1 VLVIIGYLVVIST
14 VFGGFVLSGGQLS
27 ALFQPLELLIIGGA
41 GVGAFIVGNNVKSLK
56 STGRAIGRLFI
67 GRRYNKAVYMDLM
80 AMLFL
85 LLTKSRVH
93 GLMTLERDIED
104 PQNSGILSAYPR
116 LMNDPMLSNFV
127 LDYFRLMIGGSMNS
141 HEIEALMDEE
151 IETCEEEL
159 EVPAQSINSVG
170 DAFPAF
176 GIVAAVMGVVNTLAA
191 ADRPAAE
198 LGVLIAHALVGTFL
212 GILIAYGFILPLA
225 ALLRQKSS
233 DQVKILQC
241 IKVTLLSSLNGYA
254 PTIAV
259 EFGRKTIYTS
269 ERPSFEELE
278 AHIREVKS
286 NASLKSQQS
295 DTAAV

>member
-1 VLVIIGYLVVIST
+1 MLVIIGYLVVIAT
-14 VFGGFVLSGGQLS
+14 VFGGFVLAGGQMA
-27 ALFQPLELLIIGGA
+27 ALFQPVELLIIGGA

-56 STGRAIGRLFI
+56 ATGRALVKLFS
-67 GRRYNKAVYMDLM
+67 GKRYNKAVYMDLM
-80 AMLFL
+80 ALLFL
-85 LLTKSRVH
+85 LLSKSRVQ
-93 GLMTLERDIED
+93 GLMSLEKDIEE
-104 PQNSGILSAYPR
+104 PQSSDIFSAYPR

-159 EVPAQSINSVG
+159 EVPAHSLNTVG

-176 GIVAAVMGVVNTLAA
+176 GIVAAVMGVVNALGA

-198 LGVLIAHALVGTFL
+198 LGMLIAHAMVGTFL
-212 GILIAYGFILPLA
+212 GILIAYGFVLPLA
-225 ALLRQKSS
+225 TLLRQKST

-254 PTIAV
+254 PQIAV
-259 EFGRKTIYTS
+259 EFGRKTIFTS

-278 AHIREVKS
+278 EHVREVKS
-286 NASLKSQQS
+286 NANVKGKTT
-295 DTAAV
+295 DAAA

>member
-1 VLVIIGYLVVIST
+1 MLVIFGYLVVIVT
-14 VFGGFVLSGGQLS
+14 VFGGFVLAGGQMA
-27 ALFQPLELLIIGGA
+27 ALFQPVELLIIGGA

-56 STGRAIGRLFI
+56 ATGRALVKLFV

-80 AMLFL
+80 ALLFL
-85 LLTKSRVH
+85 LLSKSRVQ
-93 GLMTLERDIED
+93 GLMSLEKDIED
-104 PQNSGILSAYPR
+104 PQNSDIFSAYPR
-116 LMNDPMLSNFV
+116 LMTDPMLSNFV

-159 EVPAQSINSVG
+159 EVPAHSLNTVG

-176 GIVAAVMGVVNTLAA
+176 GIVAAVMGVVNALGA

-198 LGVLIAHALVGTFL
+198 LGMLIAHAMVGTFL
-212 GILIAYGFILPLA
+212 GILIAYGFVLPLA
-225 ALLRQKSS
+225 TLLRQKST

-254 PTIAV
+254 PQIAV
-259 EFGRKTIYTS
+259 EFGRKTIFTS

-278 AHIREVKS
+278 DHVREVKS
-286 NASLKSQQS
+286 NASNK
-295 DTAAV
+295 TKATEAAA